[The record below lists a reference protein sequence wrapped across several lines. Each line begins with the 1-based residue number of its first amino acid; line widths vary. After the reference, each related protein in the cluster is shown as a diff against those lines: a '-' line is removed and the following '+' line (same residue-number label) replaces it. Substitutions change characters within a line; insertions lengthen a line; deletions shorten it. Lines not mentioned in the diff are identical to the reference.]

1 MLLGGLAVAAI
12 LQFDI
17 LSFPDFLIHCAV
29 LLNIKLETKAGS
41 ALAAGHYKGGRKTL
55 SLSRHVC

>member
-29 LLNIKLETKAGS
+29 LLNLKLEARGQQ
-41 ALAAGHYKGGRKTL
+41 
-55 SLSRHVC
+55 SRLG

>member
-1 MLLGGLAVAAI
+1 MLLGGVAVAAI

-29 LLNIKLETKAGS
+29 LLNLKFEARGQQ
-41 ALAAGHYKGGRKTL
+41 
-55 SLSRHVC
+55 SRLG

>member
-29 LLNIKLETKAGS
+29 LLNLNWEARGQQ
-41 ALAAGHYKGGRKTL
+41 
-55 SLSRHVC
+55 SRLG

>member
-1 MLLGGLAVAAI
+1 MLLGGVAVAAI

-29 LLNIKLETKAGS
+29 LLNLNLEARGQQ
-41 ALAAGHYKGGRKTL
+41 
-55 SLSRHVC
+55 SRLG